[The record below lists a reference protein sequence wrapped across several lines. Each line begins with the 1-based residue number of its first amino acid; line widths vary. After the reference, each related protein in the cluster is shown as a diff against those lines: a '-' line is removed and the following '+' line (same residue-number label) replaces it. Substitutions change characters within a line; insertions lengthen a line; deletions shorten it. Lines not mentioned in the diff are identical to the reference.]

1 MYRHC
6 DYTLGI
12 FQSIGF
18 KEFHDYVT
26 LSEVERESEAG
37 QKLLLEGCLLQ
48 DSVAKGLAIFAM
60 FVECVAVV
68 AMWAALAMKKTPKE
82 HINFIA

>member
-1 MYRHC
+1 VCRHC

-26 LSEVERESEAG
+26 LSEVERKSEAG

-60 FVECVAVV
+60 FIEHVAVV
-68 AMWAALAMKKTPKE
+68 AMWAALAMKKKQK
-82 HINFIA
+82 NA